1 MLENGS
7 YPWSAGFQSLTEE
20 RELRLHVDGRIPS
33 ALRGTLYRNGPGR
46 NNLAGEWFPHWFD
59 GDGLIQAYTVSDQG
73 IFHQRRFV
81 RTRNYADETAAQR
94 SLYRGFGKMRPGG
107 LLANF
112 LR

>member
-46 NNLAGEWFPHWFD
+46 NNLAGE
-59 GDGLIQAYTVSDQG
+59 
-73 IFHQRRFV
+73 
-81 RTRNYADETAAQR
+81 
-94 SLYRGFGKMRPGG
+94 
-107 LLANF
+107 
-112 LR
+112 